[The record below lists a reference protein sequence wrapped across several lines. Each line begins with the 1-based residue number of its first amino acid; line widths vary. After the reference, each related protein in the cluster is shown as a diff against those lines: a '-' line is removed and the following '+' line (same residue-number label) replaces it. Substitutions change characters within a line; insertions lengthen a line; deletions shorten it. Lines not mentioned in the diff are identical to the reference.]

1 MIFQKA
7 YVLVIL
13 FLVGCA
19 SNPLSETLDDWSNQK
34 DDDYWYGT
42 AIISKKN
49 FKGENIHQ
57 AAHSQAISNIASQIK
72 VSISNDFQ
80 WVIKEEN
87 YKIDDYSIQ
96 ILNTRVDNNIED
108 IEIVDFKNLKES
120 YVLFAKLSKQKFYT
134 SIKRKSESAIAIAKE
149 YIEKSLEPSLLSFEN
164 LANAEKLIL
173 PYIDYSVRT
182 NIGGVD
188 VNLYS
193 FIQNLRNDLIS
204 RIMIKP
210 DSEIVYV
217 KKLFSNKN
225 QIDIRVYDN
234 QSDDL
239 LSNIPLIININ
250 NSSTKCLTNQY
261 GECGFIIDT
270 QSLGDDKNQYVK
282 INLDREGLIPGN
294 NSYDFNVDSQVL
306 LEIVPTNIYI
316 DVQEYNLNSKMDHTY
331 IDSVVK
337 EFLIKNFAVNFV
349 NNIDGSD
356 ISITVYATTRKNGN
370 DKNEYG
376 LYQTYSDASITVKSN
391 GSYVTDLSI
400 NDIKGADFRSFK
412 QAGNKSLEKI
422 SKQIAKNTLPKL
434 VDILNQINQ

>member
-1 MIFQKA
+1 
-7 YVLVIL
+7 
-13 FLVGCA
+13 
-19 SNPLSETLDDWSNQK
+19 
-34 DDDYWYGT
+34 
-42 AIISKKN
+42 
-49 FKGENIHQ
+49 
-57 AAHSQAISNIASQIK
+57 
-72 VSISNDFQ
+72 
-80 WVIKEEN
+80 
-87 YKIDDYSIQ
+87 
-96 ILNTRVDNNIED
+96 
-108 IEIVDFKNLKES
+108 
-120 YVLFAKLSKQKFYT
+120 
-134 SIKRKSESAIAIAKE
+134 
-149 YIEKSLEPSLLSFEN
+149 
-164 LANAEKLIL
+164 
-173 PYIDYSVRT
+173 
-182 NIGGVD
+182 
-188 VNLYS
+188 
-193 FIQNLRNDLIS
+193 
-204 RIMIKP
+204 MIKP

-356 ISITVYATTRKNGN
+356 ISITVYATTRKSGN